1 MVTDSLTH
9 KHFQKRTDISLYLG
23 LISRILEY
31 LNCEVFNKTERESCP
46 PDRGLDETIP
56 QTSEIGRR
64 PAQIHFAIHS
74 PTPCQE
80 TEGFLCCCVPLD
92 FVGLSRTRGFVWFS
106 ASAGNPFRPD
116 TKIVFLFG
124 SGKVSREVVLKTYFS
139 TESEGCR

>member
-1 MVTDSLTH
+1 MSVYYR
-9 KHFQKRTDISLYLG
+9 K
-23 LISRILEY
+23 
-31 LNCEVFNKTERESCP
+31 CEVFNKTERESCP

-139 TESEGCR
+139 TESEGVVTSKRVVGNNS